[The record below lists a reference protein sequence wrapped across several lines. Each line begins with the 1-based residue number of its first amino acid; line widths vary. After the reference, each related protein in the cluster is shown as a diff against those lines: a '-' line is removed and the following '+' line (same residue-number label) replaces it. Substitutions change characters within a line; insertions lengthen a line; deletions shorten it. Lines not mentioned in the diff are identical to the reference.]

1 MNRTRTPG
9 VLRCLRGGLL
19 PALLVFALPP
29 AAARA
34 TAANAANPSSPA
46 VVRPDF
52 SGVWKLN
59 VEASDDPREKMHEA
73 MRSRRGGFG
82 GPGGGGGMPTG
93 GPGGPVG
100 GGMGGPAGGGGG
112 GMGGGGRGRHRGGG
126 GAGGFGGPGVDDRQP
141 SAENFHQ
148 IGEEVAEIAIV
159 HRDPQLTIRY
169 ADGRQ
174 VVLWTDDRVPP
185 PPDPESE
192 LPLAAP
198 LDPRARWKGDRLEV
212 HGENA
217 RGAKVTEV
225 YELVADGQ
233 RLLVNVTTEG
243 DERMPKLTLQRVYD
257 VDPDAELEPGPAEAQ
272 PPPPAPSP
280 SASGATPAG

>member
-1 MNRTRTPG
+1 MNRTRTLH
-9 VLRCLRGGLL
+9 VSRLLRGGLV

-34 TAANAANPSSPA
+34 RIGAPAANSSPTAA
-46 VVRPDF
+46 RPDF

-82 GPGGGGGMPTG
+82 GRGGGGTGMPTG

-100 GGMGGPAGGGGG
+100 SGMGGPAGGGGG
-112 GMGGGGRGRHRGGG
+112 GMGRHRGGG
-126 GAGGFGGPGVDDRQP
+126 GAGGPGGPGDDDRRP

-148 IGEEVAEIAIV
+148 IGEELAEIAIV

-174 VVLWTDDRVPP
+174 EVLWTDDREPP
-185 PPDPESE
+185 PPDPDSA

-198 LDPRARWKGDRLEV
+198 LDPRAKWKGDRLEV

-217 RGAKVTEV
+217 LGAKVTEV

-257 VDPDAELEPGPAEAQ
+257 VDPDAEPEPGLAEAPPQ
-272 PPPPAPSP
+272 P
-280 SASGATPAG
+280 